1 MCKAR
6 ALGFIVTKNLGYVRT
21 ERQNRNKI
29 PSSPPPSRRADTHT
43 PPNVVDNEKKS
54 RNCNAPLPLRQMR

>member
-6 ALGFIVTKNLGYVRT
+6 VLGFIVTKNLGYVRT

-29 PSSPPPSRRADTHT
+29 PFSPPPSRRTDTYT
-43 PPNVVDNEKKS
+43 PPNVVYNETKS
-54 RNCNAPLPLRQMR
+54 RYCNAPLPLRQMR